1 MAEPIPFPDS
11 PRPLHARMSFLDL
24 LYGTLF
30 HPIKTF
36 RQLSAPNNAPQGI
49 LVSAICCVALISI
62 VNIVVDQILSKGS
75 AMSLSYLIPIEIVVG
90 LLKWLWMAG
99 VLALIAYVFS
109 GKAHYETF
117 LKLSALALLPGLL
130 LCPVVLISQSFQYG
144 AWSTFGAIF
153 LGLVFFLL
161 RIWSSLLF
169 VLALI
174 ETYSMSVGRAFLCL
188 LIPIMLLISVFG
200 GSLEVIADFIRLC
213 VQAS

>member
-117 LKLSALALLPGLL
+117 LKLSA
-130 LCPVVLISQSFQYG
+130 VVLISQSFQYG